1 MTREEAR
8 AAALAKPRLR
18 MLSDVRADLAGR
30 EWTGIDVLFAGGTR
44 CGVGNPAAL
53 KAVKGA
59 LLAEL
64 DRQMAEASAGG

>member
-8 AAALAKPRLR
+8 AAALAKPRLK

-30 EWTGIDVLFAGGTR
+30 EWTGIDVLFAGGAR

-53 KAVKGA
+53 KAVKAA